1 MNIELDSHRN
11 KLIRVEIVLGIATFA
26 ILPFNLM
33 AGVLGEN
40 LVVPEAITGSVRQL
54 FGVNLAAALASVT
67 IFAGL
72 MCYLR
77 YRRLL

>member
-1 MNIELDSHRN
+1 
-11 KLIRVEIVLGIATFA
+11 VLGIATFA

-40 LVVPEAITGSVRQL
+40 LVVPEAITGSVRQF